1 MKIFRIPLFMILLVS
16 LTFSC
21 IPGSD
26 SYNDGPSNLE
36 VSSFFRDGLVLQQ
49 STEIP
54 VWGKA
59 YRATKVDV
67 ELNGSIVSV
76 VTDKMGDWKVKLPS
90 QEVGGPF
97 ELKVSTNDTT
107 IVFNKVFIKADVDK
121 KSIISVIEN
130 QTKAH
135 LAKDYKGESNTFVQD
150 ESTIVLISRQNWY
163 GYVVGWDKLS
173 KSIKVNIA
181 KDPEPLAETF
191 ENTDYKIKIYD
202 RSAWVVY
209 NENSFNVNGDFI
221 RKVIN
226 VRFLEK
232 INGVWKIVYLSD
244 VDVTSYK

>member
-1 MKIFRIPLFMILLVS
+1 MKIFRIPVFLIFLVT

-21 IPGSD
+21 IPRSD

-36 VSSFFRDGLVLQQ
+36 VSSFFSDGIVLQQ
-49 STEIP
+49 GTEIS

-59 YRATKVDV
+59 YRATKVEVD
-67 ELNGSIVSV
+67 LDGSSVSV
-76 VTDKMGDWKVKLPS
+76 VTNKMGDWKVKLPS
-90 QEVGGPF
+90 QKAGGPF
-97 ELKVSTNDTT
+97 ELKVSANDTV
-107 IVFNKVFIKADVDK
+107 IVFNKVFIKPDVNR

-150 ESTIVLISRQNWY
+150 ESTIILISRQNWY

-173 KSIKVNIA
+173 QSIKVNIT
-181 KDPEPLAETF
+181 KDPEPSTETF
-191 ENTDYKIKIYD
+191 KNTDYKIKIYD

-209 NENSFNVNGDFI
+209 NENSFNAKGNLI

-226 VRFLEK
+226 VRFLE
-232 INGVWKIVYLSD
+232 INNGVWKIVYLSD
-244 VDVTSYK
+244 VDITSYE